1 MQQEA
6 PVNKSDLIDTVANA
20 TDVAKGQVENV
31 LSAFFDNL
39 TTSVKGGDKV
49 SWPGFGSF
57 SMTQRKARMGRN
69 LRTGAPMK
77 IGASKAMKFTSSS
90 VLKEAMNSKGRGT
103 KKAAPA
109 KKAAGKKATGKK
121 APARKAGT
129 AKKAS
134 KATKKR

>member
-20 TDVAKGQVENV
+20 TDVAKGQVESV
-31 LSAFFDNL
+31 LSAFFDTL
-39 TTSVKGGDKV
+39 TTGVKGGDKV

-57 SMTQRKARMGRN
+57 SMTQRQARMGRN

-77 IGASKAMKFTSSS
+77 IAASKAMKFTSSS
-90 VLKEAMNSKGRGT
+90 VLKEAMNSKGGSA
-103 KKAAPA
+103 KKAGPA
-109 KKAAGKKATGKK
+109 KKASAKK
-121 APARKAGT
+121 APAKRAGA

-134 KATKKR
+134 KASKKR

>member
-1 MQQEA
+1 M
-6 PVNKSDLIDTVANA
+6 NKSDLIDAVANA
-20 TDVAKGQVENV
+20 TGAAKGQVEGV
-31 LSAFFDNL
+31 LGAFFDTL

-57 SMTQRKARMGRN
+57 SMTQRQARMGRN

-77 IGASKAMKFTSSS
+77 IAASKAMKFTSSS
-90 VLKEAMNSKGRGT
+90 VLKEAMNSRGG
-103 KKAAPA
+103 
-109 KKAAGKKATGKK
+109 AGKKAASAKKASGKK
-121 APARKAGT
+121 ASAKRTGA

>member
-6 PVNKSDLIDTVANA
+6 PVNKSDLIDAVANA
-20 TDVAKGQVENV
+20 TDVAKGQVEGV
-31 LSAFFDNL
+31 LSAFFDTL

-49 SWPGFGSF
+49 SWPGFGAF
-57 SMTQRKARMGRN
+57 SMTQRQARMGRN

-77 IGASKAMKFTSSS
+77 IAASKAMKFTSSS
-90 VLKEAMNSKGRGT
+90 VLKEAMNSKSGG
-103 KKAAPA
+103 KKSAPA
-109 KKAAGKKATGKK
+109 KKASGKKATAKK
-121 APARKAGT
+121 APAKKAGA